1 MSTVVKATDFVK
13 EAAKTLGWSY
23 EWGACENGKVDCSGL
38 IVYLMR
44 GLGGR
49 VPYHGSNTMYRRDVD
64 GAHLPMNQAKPGYL
78 CFKCRKW
85 SDAQKTNPQYGKEP
99 GDIYHVGIMGNSGK
113 IINAASKKQGV
124 VLSESSAWDYCAK
137 LKGVDY
143 GEKASTKT
151 LKSLIAAIDA
161 LLDDYRSD

>member
-1 MSTVVKATDFVK
+1 MSVMVKADALVK
-13 EAAKTLGWSY
+13 AARKTLGFDY
-23 EWGACENGKVDCSGL
+23 VYGAAETGKVDCSGL

-44 GLGGR
+44 GLSGR
-49 VPYHGSNTMYRRDVD
+49 IPYHGSNTMYRQDVD

-78 CFKCRKW
+78 CFKCRPW
-85 SDAQKTNPQYGKEP
+85 TDRQKTNPQYGKEP

-124 VLSESSAWDYCAK
+124 ILSESSAWDYCAK

-143 GEKASTKT
+143 GEKVSTKT
-151 LKSLIAAIDA
+151 LESLITAIDA
-161 LLDDYRSD
+161 LLDEYRGD